1 MLISEIKPYK
11 RNARHNEK
19 AIPAVAESI
28 REFGFK
34 GSIVLRSHEDPTI
47 VCGHTRVEACKSLG
61 WKEIPEEHIQW
72 CDDLSDD
79 EVKALRIADNKTG
92 DIATYNISMLKS
104 EVKSLKNNDLSK
116 FGIDFKSKNLSYGA
130 ERLKTDRAYNLDLV
144 NRFSCDK
151 SGFPSVYP
159 SGVKPKELIGFNYAK
174 TTPIKK
180 RKRQRSSLL
189 CGRLPV

>member
-11 RNARHNEK
+11 RNARHNEN

-61 WKEIPEEHIQW
+61 WKEIPEEYIRW

-104 EVKSLKNNDLSK
+104 EVKSLKSIDMSK
-116 FGIDFKSKNLSYGA
+116 FGIDFKSKNLSYGD
-130 ERLKTDRAYNLDLV
+130 ERLKTDKAYNLDLV

-151 SGFPSVYP
+151 SGFP
-159 SGVKPKELIGFNYAK
+159 GVWFSRCLSNRRKAK
-174 TTPIKK
+174 RTHWVQLRKDNTSRKAK
-180 RKRQRSSLL
+180 R
-189 CGRLPV
+189 